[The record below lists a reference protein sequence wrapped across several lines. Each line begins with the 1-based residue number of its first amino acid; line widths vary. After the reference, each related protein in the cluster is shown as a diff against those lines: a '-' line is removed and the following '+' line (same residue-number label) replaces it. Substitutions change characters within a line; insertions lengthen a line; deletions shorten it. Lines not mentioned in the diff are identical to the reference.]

1 MLEVTTGHEIY
12 ADRFISGLTKGLA
25 PLRTFS
31 LDFSNEAQQAGKTV
45 NVQLI
50 SPDTAA
56 AWNATSNNFE
66 RSAQTFNQVPITF
79 GTAKIAGFAVTPENA
94 LNFRPAWWTGK
105 ADLNVAEICDS
116 ALDDVAALITA
127 ANYGDDA
134 EDKIAVAL
142 ASMGKKAVATIR
154 AKAIAKKLRINRSTL
169 VLAPDYFSAL
179 LGDLDA
185 NVYGGREAVVGGVI
199 PGLLGFAAVVEM
211 PQLTIPGFVAQ
222 SDALACA
229 SRAFRPVRD
238 TPYDLVRELVEPETG
253 LVCTHVEY
261 MAGATGALSDSV
273 TLLFKAAVGNG
284 DALLRIVA

>member
-1 MLEVTTGHEIY
+1 MAITTTGHEIY

-25 PLRTFS
+25 PLRAFS
-31 LDFSNEAQQAGKTV
+31 LDFSDEARQPGQTV

-50 SPDTAA
+50 SPDAAA
-56 AWNATSNNFE
+56 AWNASSNNFE
-66 RSAQTFNQVPITF
+66 RTAKTFSQVAITF
-79 GTAKIAGFAVTPENA
+79 GTASIAGFAVTPDQA
-94 LNFRPAWWTGK
+94 LNFRPAWWQGK

-116 ALDDVAALITA
+116 ALDDVAALVTA
-127 ANYGDDA
+127 ENYGDEA
-134 EDKIAVAL
+134 ADKVSIALGAMSRKTV
-142 ASMGKKAVATIR
+142 GTIR

-169 VLAPDYFSAL
+169 VLNPDYFSAL
-179 LGDLDA
+179 LSDLDA
-185 NVYGGREAVVGGVI
+185 NVYGGRDAIVGGAI

-222 SDALACA
+222 ADAIACA

-238 TPYDLVRELVEPETG
+238 TPYDLVQEIVEPETG
-253 LVCTHVEY
+253 LTVVHVEY